1 MANDFDIMC
10 DEIYVDYKPIEPSED
25 YDHIADMLYTLGLR
39 YYDVMDN
46 SLHTINF
53 CIIHFCYA

>member
-25 YDHIADMLYTLGLR
+25 YDPIADMLYTLGLR

-46 SLHTINF
+46 CSRGNQRQHKG
-53 CIIHFCYA
+53 

>member
-25 YDHIADMLYTLGLR
+25 YDHIADICKLINLQFL
-39 YYDVMDN
+39 
-46 SLHTINF
+46 LKKAQITI
-53 CIIHFCYA
+53 

>member
-25 YDHIADMLYTLGLR
+25 YDPIADMLYSSNKSQKALS
-39 YYDVMDN
+39 VN
-46 SLHTINF
+46 
-53 CIIHFCYA
+53 A